1 VLPNF
6 GVRIQLGLDRAPWF
20 ALEVFT
26 MAPAFRLFKT
36 SAGRYQS
43 AVFFYLNRRPV
54 LLLAVGALNWLALAP
69 AGFGH
74 GAVHEQIAALSG
86 EIEKKPRDPVLYLKR
101 GELHRAH
108 QDWDAA
114 QADFDTAGAL
124 NPNLAPLD
132 YLRGRLY
139 HEAGWNLSA
148 RVALDRFLARNT
160 NSVEALITRARTLV
174 KLSQPLAA
182 AGDYARALTVMA
194 EPAPEV
200 YIERSQALAAAGDAH
215 LDAAVRCLDEGIRKL
230 GPLVTLELFAIDLE
244 VKRKNF
250 DAALRRVDTV
260 SGRLPRKETWLA
272 KRGEILQQAGR
283 TQEARAAFQASLAA
297 INALPPARRN
307 VPAMMELQK
316 RLQENLVA
324 PTNTTPAVAPPQGVR

>member
-1 VLPNF
+1 M
-6 GVRIQLGLDRAPWF
+6 G
-20 ALEVFT
+20 
-26 MAPAFRLFKT
+26 
-36 SAGRYQS
+36 
-43 AVFFYLNRRPV
+43 VFFLLNRRSG
-54 LLLAVGALNWLALAP
+54 LMLAVGICIWLAASP
-69 AGFGH
+69 ASYGH
-74 GAVHEQIAALSG
+74 GPAHEQIAALSG
-86 EIEKKPRDPVLYLKR
+86 EIENNPRDPVLYLKR

-108 QDWDAA
+108 QEWDAA

-174 KLSQPLAA
+174 KLGQPLAA

-194 EPAPEV
+194 EPVPEV

-283 TQEARAAFQASLAA
+283 TQEAKAAFQASLAA

-307 VPAMMELQK
+307 VPAMIELQR
-316 RLQENLVA
+316 RLQESLAA
-324 PTNTTPAVAPPQGVR
+324 PTNASPAVAPKQGVR

>member
-1 VLPNF
+1 
-6 GVRIQLGLDRAPWF
+6 
-20 ALEVFT
+20 
-26 MAPAFRLFKT
+26 MAPAFWLFK
-36 SAGRYQS
+36 SAVRRYQS
-43 AVFFYLNRRPV
+43 VVNFFLNRRAV
-54 LLLAVGALNWLALAP
+54 LLLTVGALNWLALDSAC
-69 AGFGH
+69 FGH

-86 EIEKKPRDPVLYLKR
+86 EIEKNPRDPVLYLKR

-148 RVALDRFLARNT
+148 RVAMDRFLARNT

-182 AGDYARALTVMA
+182 AEDYARALTVMA

-260 SGRLPRKETWLA
+260 SGRLPRKEPWLA

-283 TQEARAAFQASLAA
+283 TQESQAAFQAALAA
-297 INALPPARRN
+297 INTLPPARRN
-307 VPAMMELQK
+307 APAMIELQR
-316 RLQENLVA
+316 RLQESLA
-324 PTNTTPAVAPPQGVR
+324 LPTNTAPAAAPKQGMR